1 MTKKW
6 YNFFVVSSSPDE
18 HAAGADT
25 RAADAAAG
33 TEPALSFEGPVAD
46 TATHDDIYSAAR
58 IATPPHGYTI
68 LKVAQMLESEHIR
81 ELPADVRSKSV
92 LVALDAA
99 GVPVEQIVEDAVQRD
114 RALDT
119 YERVLEQNLEA
130 LRVSAAQDNARLE
143 AEVEQRLRELRAA
156 IDRNNQ
162 AVAQARE
169 QLAVWR
175 AGKRAEEARIADA
188 VGYFLA
194 ENPISRADGAQEVT
208 TDVR

>member
-6 YNFFVVSSSPDE
+6 YNFFVVSSAPGE
-18 HAAGADT
+18 QAGDAT
-25 RAADAAAG
+25 HVADAAAE
-33 TEPALSFEGPVAD
+33 TAVSFEGPVAD

-68 LKVAQMLESEHIR
+68 LKVAEMLESEHIR
-81 ELPADVRSKSV
+81 ELPADVRRKSV

-99 GVPVEQIVEDAVQRD
+99 GVSVKKIVEDAVQRD

-130 LRVSAAQDNARLE
+130 LRVTAAEENTRLE
-143 AEVEQRLRELRAA
+143 AEVEQRLRDLRTA
-156 IDRNNQ
+156 IDKNNQ

-188 VGYFLA
+188 VGYFLT